1 MKFSDVAALVIDMD
15 GVLWRDSEPLPGLVE
30 LFDWLAESGTPYV
43 LATNN
48 STNSPARYVAKL
60 ASMGVEGV
68 PVERIIT
75 SGTATA
81 AYMQRRYP
89 AGTPVHV
96 FGMDS
101 LRQIIEAAGFDI
113 SDEEPAQVVVAG
125 GNFNTTYEML
135 KRATLALRAGADF
148 IGTNPD
154 TTFPT
159 PEGLVPG
166 AGSLIAALEAASDR
180 RATIIGKPATPMFE
194 AALELLG
201 TTKAGTV
208 MLGDRLN
215 TDIAG
220 ARNAGLRSV
229 MLFTGVTTP
238 EELAS
243 ADNDIWPDVALD
255 GLPDLLRAWAG
266 DDWYREKLKAKRGR

>member
-48 STNSPARYVAKL
+48 STNSPVRYVAKL

-113 SDEEPAQVVVAG
+113 SDEEPAQVVV
-125 GNFNTTYEML
+125 
-135 KRATLALRAGADF
+135 
-148 IGTNPD
+148 
-154 TTFPT
+154 
-159 PEGLVPG
+159 
-166 AGSLIAALEAASDR
+166 
-180 RATIIGKPATPMFE
+180 
-194 AALELLG
+194 
-201 TTKAGTV
+201 
-208 MLGDRLN
+208 
-215 TDIAG
+215 
-220 ARNAGLRSV
+220 
-229 MLFTGVTTP
+229 
-238 EELAS
+238 
-243 ADNDIWPDVALD
+243 
-255 GLPDLLRAWAG
+255 
-266 DDWYREKLKAKRGR
+266 

>member
-125 GNFNTTYEML
+125 GNFDTTYEML

-194 AALELLG
+194 AALELMG
-201 TTKAGTV
+201 TTQAETV

-243 ADNDIWPDVALD
+243 AGNDIWPDVALD

>member
-1 MKFSDVAALVIDMD
+1 MKYSDIAGLVIDMD

-30 LFDWLAESGTPYV
+30 LFEWLDESGTPYV

-60 ASMGVEGV
+60 AGMGVDGV

-81 AYMQRRYP
+81 TYMQRRYP

-125 GNFNTTYEML
+125 GNFDTTYDML

-180 RATIIGKPATPMFE
+180 QATIIGKPAAPMFE
-194 AALELLG
+194 AALEVLG
-201 TTKAGTV
+201 TSKAQTV

-215 TDIAG
+215 TDIVG
-220 ARNAGLRSV
+220 AHNAGLRSV
-229 MLFTGVTTP
+229 MLFSGVTQP
-238 EELAS
+238 DELTS
-243 ADNDIWPDVALD
+243 ANNDIWPDVALD
-255 GLPDLLRAWAG
+255 GLPELLRAWAG
-266 DDWYREKLKAKRGR
+266 DDWYREKLKARRGR